1 MIQKATF
8 GHWKLELIW
17 LLVLALHHI
26 RYRAWSLVIIALNS
40 FISCLIPSQM
50 LSVLFQYPHSIHPSG

>member
-26 RYRAWSLVIIALNS
+26 RYRAWDLVIITL
-40 FISCLIPSQM
+40 FYILT
-50 LSVLFQYPHSIHPSG
+50 VLYCQPFDSPA